1 MNPDWSRVTS
11 MGYDGF
17 DEKPFLVFWEITRA
31 CALACKH
38 CRAEAQPHRH
48 PDELNREESSRL
60 IRQLA
65 ELKPPML
72 ILTGGDP
79 LMRRDA
85 LNLVREAAA
94 AGLHVGLSPSATA
107 RLMNTNFEVI
117 KAAGVERISLSL
129 DGATRETHDAFRG
142 VTGTFDLTG
151 GMLECVYTGKKA
163 APDGTRTPNGFN
175 TCLLYTSPS
184 PRD

>member
-1 MNPDWSRVTS
+1 MNMPVLDLEASKMPA

-17 DEKPFLVFWEITRA
+17 DERPFLVFWEITRA

-38 CRAEAQPHRH
+38 CRAEAQSHRH

-79 LMRRDA
+79 LMRTDA
-85 LNLVREAAA
+85 LDLVREATAQA
-94 AGLHVGLSPSATA
+94 CMWDSAH
-107 RLMNTNFEVI
+107 RP
-117 KAAGVERISLSL
+117 R
-129 DGATRETHDAFRG
+129 RG
-142 VTGTFDLTG
+142 
-151 GMLECVYTGKKA
+151 
-163 APDGTRTPNGFN
+163 
-175 TCLLYTSPS
+175 
-184 PRD
+184 